1 MVKKPYLLR
10 SKISENGYTL
20 KRLANEMDMCCLS
33 LSNKIHKQKFDFY
46 LKESLELKRKLK
58 LSDKEYFEIF
68 GE

>member
-10 SKISENGYTL
+10 SKISECGYTL
-20 KRLANEMDMCCLS
+20 KRLANEMDMCYLS
-33 LSNKIHKQKFDFY
+33 LSNKIHKSNFDFY
-46 LKESLELKRKLK
+46 VKESLELKRKLK